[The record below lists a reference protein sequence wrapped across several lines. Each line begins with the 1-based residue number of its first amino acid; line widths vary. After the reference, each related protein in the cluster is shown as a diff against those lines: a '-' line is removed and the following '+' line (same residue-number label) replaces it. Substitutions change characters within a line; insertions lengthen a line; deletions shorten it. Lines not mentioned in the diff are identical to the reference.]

1 MWETKVEEI
10 REKLKK
16 TLEGVPY
23 EKLNEKLSKDEW
35 SIAQIVLHLAGA
47 ETRFMKLALD
57 AAQGQTDHKGEAVD
71 LSVFEDKNKKLK
83 APIDPPEDPQTFGE
97 LVNALDASRSLTE
110 EFIGKYSEAVLAQK
124 SMNHHRFGIMPVWQV
139 LELLGRHEQ
148 RHIQQ
153 IEETKKNIS

>member
-1 MWETKVEEI
+1 
-10 REKLKK
+10 
-16 TLEGVPY
+16 
-23 EKLNEKLSKDEW
+23 
-35 SIAQIVLHLAGA
+35 
-47 ETRFMKLALD
+47 
-57 AAQGQTDHKGEAVD
+57 
-71 LSVFEDKNKKLK
+71 
-83 APIDPPEDPQTFGE
+83 
-97 LVNALDASRSLTE
+97 LTE